1 MPTPVAMGI
10 RAAVQRGVELIAAL
24 NRRRLPK
31 ADSPF
36 VVGIHTPMAA
46 ELTLE
51 HLAVTGAIPPGLS
64 GRYLKMGA
72 NPVNPDPAG
81 ITGSWVTAWSTAS
94 PSQAAARTGIATAG
108 SGRGWRQPHS
118 AGPQRP
124 ARGGAGTTP

>member
-1 MPTPVAMGI
+1 MPNPVAMGI

-51 HLAVTGAIPPGLS
+51 NLAVTGAIPVGLS

-81 ITGSWVTAWSTAS
+81 HHWFLGDGMVHGIAIVGGCANWYRNRWIGSRL
-94 PSQAAARTGIATAG
+94 AAA
-108 SGRGWRQPHS
+108 SLGRALR
-118 AGPQRP
+118 
-124 ARGGAGTTP
+124 AGTTP